1 MPSVSRLCLSL
12 LARNLSLNV
21 VKSRLL
27 VDLVVAGHRL
37 LLSSWLFSDCIAL
50 NGVFFW
56 VWIGLNGLA
65 AGGGSGRGEGRRE
78 LMIGEVCRVAALE
91 IEREA
96 ALSRTS
102 RLPVCCPL

>member
-1 MPSVSRLCLSL
+1 MEGLSTGLIPLATSVPSVSRLCLSL

-27 VDLVVAGHRL
+27 VDLVVVGHRL

-65 AGGGSGRGEGRRE
+65 AGGEEVDGGRGG
-78 LMIGEVCRVAALE
+78 GN
-91 IEREA
+91 
-96 ALSRTS
+96 
-102 RLPVCCPL
+102 